1 MSRKNSWKASC
12 SVKTLEIQFC
22 LHFKFI
28 SWNFL
33 DLKKLIKYESSPRE
47 STEINIQAGPS
58 TINIQRLFEAHTIT
72 SKTKQKEKAGENS
85 KTQQRQIH
93 IQHRVRPATIKEVT
107 EAKESHNDHQTEQRP
122 PRVKSA
128 GTTRKDS
135 IPTEK
140 PKQKTAIL
148 VLDKKKP
155 QRNPEKAD
163 KENIPV
169 DAVAAPSKS
178 KMWIRPKSASQAT
191 RKPLKRTDPVTLYH
205 AYQKDWE
212 KFKNNICESSHSDL
226 RWTIREKMMGNH

>member
-1 MSRKNSWKASC
+1 M
-12 SVKTLEIQFC
+12 L
-22 LHFKFI
+22 
-28 SWNFL
+28 L

-72 SKTKQKEKAGENS
+72 SKTKQKEKAGESS
-85 KTQQRQIH
+85 KTHQQQQPPPSVQRQIH
-93 IQHRVRPATIKEVT
+93 IQHRLRPATIKEVQ
-107 EAKESHNDHQTEQRP
+107 ELKERNDDKVETEQRP
-122 PRVKSA
+122 ARVKSA
-128 GTTRKDS
+128 GTTRKDP

-140 PKQKTAIL
+140 PKQKTAVF

-163 KENIPV
+163 KENIPA
-169 DAVAAPSKS
+169 DNAAAVPPKS
-178 KMWIRPKSASQAT
+178 KMWIRPKSGSQVNS
-191 RKPLKRTDPVTLYH
+191 RKSVKRTDPVSLYQ